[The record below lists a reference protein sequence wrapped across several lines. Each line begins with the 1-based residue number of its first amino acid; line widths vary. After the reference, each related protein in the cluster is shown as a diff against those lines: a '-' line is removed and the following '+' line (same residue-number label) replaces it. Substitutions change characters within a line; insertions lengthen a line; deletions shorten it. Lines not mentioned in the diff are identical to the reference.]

1 MKYFHNENLVSCS
14 DDQIIKI
21 WFKKRRIKNLNVQL
35 SINDSYPLFTL
46 FLLYDKNILKLYLF
60 IYLKGVFFSLTFL
73 KYLLIF

>member
-21 WFKKRRIKNLNVQL
+21 WFKRRRIKNLNVQL

-46 FLLYDKNILKLYLF
+46 FLLEDKNILKLYLIKYF
-60 IYLKGVFFSLTFL
+60 
-73 KYLLIF
+73 KYLIIFYFFIFNYE

>member
-46 FLLYDKNILKLYLF
+46 FLLEDKNILKLYLIKYF
-60 IYLKGVFFSLTFL
+60 
-73 KYLLIF
+73 KYLIIFYFFIFNYE

>member
-21 WFKKRRIKNLNVQL
+21 WFKRRRIKNLNVQL

-46 FLLYDKNILKLYLF
+46 FLLEDKNILKLYLIKYFKILIIF
-60 IYLKGVFFSLTFL
+60 IFHFL
-73 KYLLIF
+73 L

>member
-1 MKYFHNENLVSCS
+1 MKYFQNGNLVSCS

-46 FLLYDKNILKLYLF
+46 FLLEDKNILKLYLIECF
-60 IYLKGVFFSLTFL
+60 
-73 KYLLIF
+73 KYLIIFYFFIFNYE